1 MSYNILS
8 FEEKRMYIKYLEI
21 IFSIYLNI
29 SVFEFRILLLR
40 TTKYFDES
48 PSLIVYVSTLNEI
61 YGNENIRII
70 DIIDKITDVFFA
82 DNIENKN
89 LFYLN
94 IDNLFSINLD
104 NINFDEDNI
113 NIKYIKDNI
122 RENININLQNELVN
136 LFFVGKPR
144 FPLPPHPRRE
154 T

>member
-122 RENININLQNELVN
+122 RENININIQNQLVN
-136 LFFVGKPR
+136 LFFVGKPS